1 MAEKDIT
8 TKTILKHIVKDIAH
22 YIFHLDLDSADF
34 IETEYQRVEK
44 RHADL
49 VVQAKQAERNFIL
62 HIEIQNDN
70 QSIMPLRMM
79 RYYTDIAL
87 SYPRITDIEQ
97 YLIYIGKNTLTM
109 PDGINN
115 KNHQYHYH
123 VVDMRTIDC
132 AVFLNESNPHAVV
145 LAVLCDFKGKDKR
158 EVIRQLLMQIDRLTL
173 NNSGQYN
180 DCLLALEILSE
191 NRDLKEVVKEEEK
204 MLSEIKLEN
213 LPSYEIGLERGEAR
227 GKAKG
232 EAKGEARERET
243 IVQRMLSDYNDN
255 EIHKITGIEL
265 TVILAIKAKRH

>member
-1 MAEKDIT
+1 MAKKDIT
-8 TKTILKHIVKDIAH
+8 TKSILKHIVKDIAH
-22 YIFHLDLDSADF
+22 YIFQLDLDEAE
-34 IETEYQRVEK
+34 ILETEYQRVEK

-49 VVQAKQAERNFIL
+49 VINARQGKRQFIL

-70 QSIMPLRMM
+70 QAIMPLRMM

-87 SYPRITDIEQ
+87 SYPKIKDIEQ
-97 YLIYIGKNTLTM
+97 YLIYIGKDTLTM

-132 AVFLNESNPHAVV
+132 SVFLNNNNPHAVV

-158 EVIRQLLMQIDRLTL
+158 EVIRQLLMQIDHLTL
-173 NNSGQYN
+173 NNSDQYN
-180 DCLLALEILSE
+180 DCLLALEILAE
-191 NRDLKEVVKEEEK
+191 NRELKKIVKEEEK

-227 GKAKG
+227 GEVRGEVRG
-232 EAKGEARERET
+232 EAN
-243 IVQRMLSDYNDN
+243 IIQNMLAKFDDN
-255 EIHKITGIEL
+255 QIHEITGVDLSTIQN
-265 TVILAIKAKRH
+265 IRAKMH